1 MTSMKA
7 VRIHNYGGVD
17 ALVYEDAPRPTP
29 GAGEVLIRV
38 LATSVNPVDS
48 AIRAGYMAGYF
59 NLTMPAILGL
69 DVSGVI
75 EEAGAGVT
83 AFQRGDN
90 VYTRTAL
97 GRDGAYAEYAVV
109 AAEDVVTKPQSLDHI
124 NAAALPHVFLTAW
137 QALVETAEL
146 SAGQTVLI
154 HGASGGVGHVA
165 VQLAKARG
173 AKVIGTT
180 SRNVDFVR
188 DLGVDEVIDYSAAPF
203 ETAVHDVDVVLDT
216 VGRRNAAALLGCAE
230 TGRHPRLARST
241 AFGGNSRRLRR
252 ARGHG
257 FCIAAGRQ
265 SPDGACRARGCRA
278 GQAAHRGR
286 SAARRNPAGNRHD
299 RKRAHRRQ
307 DRPGSRPLIGK
318 AEPAQPIA

>member
-7 VRIHNYGGVD
+7 VRIHNYGGAD
-17 ALVYEDAPRPTP
+17 ALIYEDVPRPAP
-29 GAGEVLIRV
+29 GAGEVLIRA

-48 AIRAGYMAGYF
+48 AFRAGYMAGYF
-59 NLTMPAILGL
+59 PLTLPAILGL

-75 EEAGAGVT
+75 EQAGAGVT

-109 AAEDVVTKPQSLDHI
+109 SAKDVVTKPQSLDHI
-124 NAAALPHVFLTAW
+124 HAAALPHVFLTAW
-137 QALVETAEL
+137 QALVETANL
-146 SAGQTVLI
+146 TAGQTVLI

-165 VQLAKARG
+165 VQLAKGG

-216 VGRRNAAALLGCAE
+216 VGGETQQRSWGVLKPGGILVSLVQPPSAETAAA
-230 TGRHPRLARST
+230 T
-241 AFGGNSRRLRR
+241 ACERPW
-252 ARGHG
+252 
-257 FCIAAGRQ
+257 FCLAAGRQ
-265 SPDGACRARGCRA
+265 SPDGACRARGRRA
-278 GQAAHRGR
+278 GQAAI
-286 SAARRNPAGNRHD
+286 AAVLPLAEIRQATAMIESGHTAGKIVLEVAR
-299 RKRAHRRQ
+299 
-307 DRPGSRPLIGK
+307 
-318 AEPAQPIA
+318 

>member
-7 VRIHNYGGVD
+7 VRIHNYGGAD
-17 ALVYEDAPRPTP
+17 ALIYEDAPRPAP

-48 AIRAGYMAGYF
+48 AFRAGYMAGYF

-109 AAEDVVTKPQSLDHI
+109 SAEDVVTKPQSLDHI

-137 QALVETAEL
+137 QALVETAKL

-216 VGRRNAAALLGCAE
+216 VGGETQQRSWGVLKPGGILVSLVQPPSAETAAAYGVRGAMVFASPPVGKVLTELAALVDAGQVK
-230 TGRHPRLARST
+230 PR
-241 AFGGNSRRLRR
+241 
-252 ARGHG
+252 
-257 FCIAAGRQ
+257 IAAVLPLAEIRQ
-265 SPDGACRARGCRA
+265 ATAMIESGHTCGKIVLEVAR
-278 GQAAHRGR
+278 
-286 SAARRNPAGNRHD
+286 
-299 RKRAHRRQ
+299 
-307 DRPGSRPLIGK
+307 
-318 AEPAQPIA
+318 

>member
-7 VRIHNYGGVD
+7 VRIHNYGGAD
-17 ALVYEDAPRPTP
+17 ALIYEDAPRPAP
-29 GAGEVLIRV
+29 GAGEVLVRV

-97 GRDGAYAEYAVV
+97 GRDGAFAEYVAVS
-109 AAEDVVTKPQSLDHI
+109 AEDVVTKPQSLDHI
-124 NAAALPHVFLTAW
+124 HAAALPHVFLTAW

-188 DLGVDEVIDYSAAPF
+188 DLGVDEVIDYAAAPF

-216 VGRRNAAALLGCAE
+216 VGGETQQRSWGVLKPGGILVSLVQPPSADTAAAYGVRGAMVFGSPPVGKVLTELAALVDAGQVK
-230 TGRHPRLARST
+230 PR
-241 AFGGNSRRLRR
+241 
-252 ARGHG
+252 
-257 FCIAAGRQ
+257 IAAVLPLAEIRQ
-265 SPDGACRARGCRA
+265 ATAMIESGHTAGKIVLEVAR
-278 GQAAHRGR
+278 
-286 SAARRNPAGNRHD
+286 
-299 RKRAHRRQ
+299 
-307 DRPGSRPLIGK
+307 
-318 AEPAQPIA
+318 